1 MRILALLLLAASCS
15 TETIPNVPD
24 SGPVNQCQAGLPFNL
39 DGRVGVLG
47 SLAVHITASGIV
59 NAETTAELLIL
70 LDLDQTGQNINA
82 QALICD
88 LQIPTIPVIST
99 QEPIRFVVDPALVE
113 SLGTLTVATSLDGT
127 STCANLTS
135 ERVTFVLGAK
145 VAPSSPL
152 PKADANGDFVHCVP
166 EPCETALTTDC
177 ACDQENDLN
186 PGATLDA
193 QHVPVI
199 PLTKIYATIRASFAL
214 AGKVITSDRVEGLV
228 DATLEQGIL
237 GCIKGD
243 TPCSVGAQSDLA
255 TIIAFNPTITKSTVE
270 PSTFLGVRVPATTT
284 CAQLRAMRDTL
295 FH

>member
-1 MRILALLLLAASCS
+1 MRIFALLLLVASCGG
-15 TETIPNVPD
+15 ETNPTTPD
-24 SGPVNQCQAGLPFNL
+24 SGLINQCQAGLPFDL

-47 SLAVHITASGIV
+47 SLAVHISASGIV

-70 LDLDQTGQNINA
+70 LDLDQTGQSINA

-113 SLGTLTVATSLDGT
+113 AIGQITVPTTLDGI

-135 ERVTFVLGAK
+135 QRVTFVIGAK
-145 VAPSSPL
+145 VDASSPL
-152 PKADANGDFVHCVP
+152 PTADVDGDFTQCDGDS
-166 EPCETALTTDC
+166 CAETLGMDC
-177 ACDQENDLN
+177 ACDAEPDAK
-186 PGATLDA
+186 PGATLAA
-193 QHVPVI
+193 QNVPVI
-199 PLTKIYATIRASFAL
+199 PLTEIYATIRASFAL
-214 AGKVITSDRVEGLV
+214 TGKVISSDRVEGAV

-237 GCIKGD
+237 GCAKGA

-270 PSTFLGVRVPATTT
+270 PSTFVGVRIPATTT
-284 CAQLRAMRDTL
+284 CAQLRAMRNTL
-295 FH
+295 FP